1 MPKEADDLMEHI
13 ARLFRMVRR
22 RPTDEQCL
30 SRGAHRLL
38 HLVLQNEGIRTT
50 DLAERMGVRPASL
63 TELLRRLD
71 EGGYLRR
78 EKDENDSRVIR
89 VFATKKAFGEH
100 MRLEAEHRERNARLR
115 ACLTDDE
122 ARMFC
127 AICDKLCVFLEK
139 EQPPVFG
146 RERRHEDE
154 AAEDSITGANAESAG
169 ETARA
174 TATVQEKIAEAITT
188 AEEPGVRQV
197 ADEARRRG

>member
-89 VFATKKAFGEH
+89 VFAAKKAFEEH
-100 MRLEAEHRERNARLR
+100 VRLEAEHRERNARLR

-154 AAEDSITGANAESAG
+154 ACRGFHHGSERRKCRGDGEGDGTGGDCGGHHHCGRTGSATG
-169 ETARA
+169 GR
-174 TATVQEKIAEAITT
+174 
-188 AEEPGVRQV
+188 
-197 ADEARRRG
+197 